1 MTVILNG
8 DRRLES
14 QVNSLYQA
22 NYTQARVYP
31 TLAAGA
37 TVISANA
44 DWVLGAFA
52 TLIPAATVT
61 SAYHISSIAVET
73 CNVVTAVFELAIYYG
88 DTDTLMST
96 VRFSI
101 AGGFWGNSVYLVP
114 SVTIQANARVRI
126 KLASSDGLA
135 NPATLTVSAIYR
147 LLE

>member
-1 MTVILNG
+1 MTVIING
-8 DRRLES
+8 DMRLES

-22 NYTQARVYP
+22 NYTRARVYP
-31 TLAAGA
+31 TLEAGA
-37 TVISANA
+37 TVVSANA
-44 DWVLGAFA
+44 NWTLGAFA

-61 SAYHISSIAVET
+61 SAYHVSAIAIET
-73 CNVVTAVFELAIYYG
+73 CDVVTAVFELAIYYS

-114 SVTIQANARVRI
+114 SVKIPANARIRM